1 MRLNFENTRLFSV
14 GQDGVLAIFA
24 ILDKEPLKA
33 VKANEPA
40 NQILPQITYSD
51 EILIEKEKRDKI
63 QGDIMR
69 LRDDIRMEKINNE
82 EQIRTELERQREII
96 RGLEKTIATEKQEF
110 EAKLED
116 LENKRQ
122 LEE

>member
-1 MRLNFENTRLFSV
+1 
-14 GQDGVLAIFA
+14 
-24 ILDKEPLKA
+24 
-33 VKANEPA
+33 
-40 NQILPQITYSD
+40 
-51 EILIEKEKRDKI
+51 
-63 QGDIMR
+63 MR